1 MFLRGRT
8 GFPIVLYV
16 VFLGLSFGGVSKVLR
31 PFVDRSHVSV
41 WRWVERLP
49 GFRRVF
55 RAGCRVSLFLVD
67 ETAVIVK
74 GLMAWVWV
82 AYEPLD
88 SGYHGIG
95 TAYRLGYS
103 WRVL

>member
-1 MFLRGRT
+1 M
-8 GFPIVLYV
+8 
-16 VFLGLSFGGVSKVLR
+16 R